1 MQIDN
6 FQFVCMINLNSNLA
20 TYPEWGQKV
29 PPLSLFGGK
38 KCHHFHYLGAKSATT
53 YNKQEGQGKN
63 PLLEQHLDGDIS
75 NAYLAVNLRSIKVVQ
90 TADKLCNISCWLINL
105 NKN

>member
-29 PPLSLFGGK
+29 PPHIINKGFKGK
-38 KCHHFHYLGAKSATT
+38 VTC
-53 YNKQEGQGKN
+53 
-63 PLLEQHLDGDIS
+63 
-75 NAYLAVNLRSIKVVQ
+75 
-90 TADKLCNISCWLINL
+90 
-105 NKN
+105 